1 MKNNAFRS
9 NVTEESPLAERSAP
23 VLTGKSR
30 SLAQVVVMNP
40 VEFRFCLKSTLVVAA
55 AFATPVQSD

>member
-1 MKNNAFRS
+1 
-9 NVTEESPLAERSAP
+9 LAERSAP